1 MLFMLPEI
9 VCIIQFKFLDVLDIF
24 LVAFLLYELYNLLK
38 GTVAINIF
46 FGIVAF
52 YLLWKVVT
60 ALEMKLLSEILGSFV
75 SVGFIALI
83 VVFQPEIR
91 KFLLMVG
98 TPAFMRKKRRRFLFW
113 KLDFTNPTIL
123 NVDQIIMAC
132 RNMAEKK
139 IGALIIVTNKS
150 ELEQFVITG
159 EKLDAIVSE
168 ALIESIFFKNNALHD
183 GAVII
188 HDNKIKAA
196 RCILP
201 VSANPRIPASLGLRH
216 RAAVGITEFS
226 DALAIVVSEE
236 TGNIAY
242 AKDGKIQTRV
252 KPNQLK
258 TYLIEDLSVNF

>member
-1 MLFMLPEI
+1 MFPVILG
-9 VCIIQFKFLDVLDIF
+9 IIQFKFLDVLDIF

-46 FGIVAF
+46 FGIIAF

-91 KFLLMVG
+91 KFLLMLG
-98 TPAFMRKKRRRFLFW
+98 TPGFIKKKRRRFLFW
-113 KLDFTNPTIL
+113 KLDFTNPTLLSI
-123 NVDQIIMAC
+123 DQIIMAC
-132 RNMAEKK
+132 RNMSENKT
-139 IGALIIVTNKS
+139 GALVIVANKS
-150 ELEQFVITG
+150 ELEQYAITG
-159 EKLDAIVSE
+159 QKLEALVSE
-168 ALIESIFFKNNALHD
+168 PLIESIFFKNNPLHD

-258 TYLIEDLSVNF
+258 TNLLEDLSVTF